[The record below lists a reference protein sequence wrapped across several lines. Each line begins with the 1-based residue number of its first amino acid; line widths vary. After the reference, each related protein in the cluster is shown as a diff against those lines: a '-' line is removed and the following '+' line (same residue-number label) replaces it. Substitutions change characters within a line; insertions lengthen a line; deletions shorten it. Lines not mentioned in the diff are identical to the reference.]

1 MFAFQQSGVTAFGDF
16 PFLQHLAYDHFDMLV
31 VNFNTLQT
39 IHILHLID
47 HVICQRFNAHNGQ
60 NIMRG
65 WVAIHDVIALLHK
78 ITLGNRNMLSFRNH
92 IFHQLQRFIGRLN
105 ADPSLVFIIA
115 PKAHISIDFR
125 DNRVIFWTAC
135 LKQFSNPRQTT
146 CDVFCFGPFT
156 RNTCD
161 HIPRFHLL
169 TIFDR
174 QDRINRHW
182 IGNWIARLI
191 AHRLTIFTGKDNF
204 RLQFAALCGGAPVNN
219 DFLRHP
225 GCIIG
230 FFTHGNAIGQVHM
243 FGNTG
248 FFGDDRQS
256 IGIPLK

>member
-31 VNFNTLQT
+31 VDFNTLQT

-105 ADPSLVFIIA
+105 ADPSFVFIIA

-174 QDRINRHW
+174 QDCINRHW

-191 AHRLTIFTGKDNF
+191 AHRLTIFTSKDNF

-243 FGNTG
+243 FGDTG
-248 FFGDDRQS
+248 FFCDDRQS